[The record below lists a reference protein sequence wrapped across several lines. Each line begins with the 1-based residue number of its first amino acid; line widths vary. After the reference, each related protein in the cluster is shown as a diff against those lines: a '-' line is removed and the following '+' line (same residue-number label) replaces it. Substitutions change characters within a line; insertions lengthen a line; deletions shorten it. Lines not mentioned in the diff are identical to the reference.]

1 MMFVTHALDEA
12 VLMGDRVVV
21 LAGRPAHVRAVRKV
35 DLPRPRDR
43 SVVSSPTFIGLR
55 EQVWHDLFDQPGV
68 NGARVQ

>member
-1 MMFVTHALDEA
+1 MFVTHAIDEA

-35 DLPRPRDR
+35 GLPRPRDR
-43 SVVSSPTFIGLR
+43 SVVSSPIFINLR
-55 EQVWHDLFDQPGV
+55 EQVWHDLFDQPEG